1 MEIRRVYIDDIIN
14 NEKNIKNYLEDLIS
28 ETTKVDVKERI
39 KEIYDRMKVFL
50 SDNSAIIYGG
60 FDNDAM
66 IGFIWAYEI
75 NSMVYH
81 INYFYISKAYR
92 KRGIGTE
99 LLKQIEKECKARHG
113 KEIELWVKNDNYSAI
128 EFYQKNNFAESSI
141 KMKKILKIN

>member
-1 MEIRRVYIDDIIN
+1 MEIRRVYIDDIID

-81 INYFYISKAYR
+81 ISIFLRFLQNDFLKVPNQNRCLPHFHFYRTYSTSA
-92 KRGIGTE
+92 
-99 LLKQIEKECKARHG
+99 
-113 KEIELWVKNDNYSAI
+113 NYSH
-128 EFYQKNNFAESSI
+128 SR
-141 KMKKILKIN
+141 KMRS